1 MGKLRSRI
9 NRSVDS
15 ILKFKTLQVRDYHL
29 LYESDSLV
37 VTELVN
43 MDFENFTYSE
53 NKITFTV
60 KEKDRNSLLIR
71 ELGFECVKKN
81 D

>member
-1 MGKLRSRI
+1 VGKLRSRI